1 MGCIIF
7 SYAENYFEIEV
18 NNSNL
23 KIVVDRKMVQYLVIS
38 CSFYD
43 LMFE

>member
-1 MGCIIF
+1 MDCIIF

-23 KIVVDRKMVQYLVIS
+23 KIVIVGYYNIY
-38 CSFYD
+38 FYHV
-43 LMFE
+43 LFMI